1 LLPALLILAG
11 LFVVL
16 FAARVG
22 AARRGELLRRWPA
35 VLLAAAAIYALARG
49 ALWPAGVLAGA
60 AALAWIL
67 WPRFGRPPPSSA
79 ARPDPAEAE
88 ARAIL
93 GVGPDAGEAEIRQAY
108 RARMARAH
116 PDRGGGHA
124 EAARLTAARDRLLKK
139 QKT

>member
-1 LLPALLILAG
+1 MLPALLILAG

-22 AARRGELLRRWPA
+22 TARRAELLRRWPA
-35 VLLAAAAIYALARG
+35 VVLAGAAIYALARG
-49 ALWPAGVLAGA
+49 ALWPGAVLGAA

-67 WPRFGRPPPSSA
+67 WPRLDRPPPSSA
-79 ARPDPAEAE
+79 PADPADAE
-88 ARAIL
+88 ARAVL

-139 QKT
+139 TKT